1 MTTSEEKTFPAVG
14 LAIDDDVELQ
24 VKEIL
29 NYLDRFILLAEKVS

>member
-1 MTTSEEKTFPAVG
+1 MTTSEEKAFPAVG